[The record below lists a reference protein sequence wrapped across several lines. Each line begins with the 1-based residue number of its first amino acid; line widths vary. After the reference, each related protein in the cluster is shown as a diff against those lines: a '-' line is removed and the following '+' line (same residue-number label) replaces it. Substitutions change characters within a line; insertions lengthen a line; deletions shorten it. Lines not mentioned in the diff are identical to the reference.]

1 MKNSEW
7 NPMHLFEIFNPGQ
20 YFAID
25 IYSNGIEIWC
35 MLMQSRGST
44 KYRYPGPYYTYIPFD
59 QPYVLYKLFT
69 KLKLGKLLKLEMIY
83 KEIEI

>member
-1 MKNSEW
+1 MKNSER

-20 YFAID
+20 YFEID
-25 IYSNGIEIWC
+25 IYSNGIGVWC
-35 MLMQSRGST
+35 MLMRSRGQT
-44 KYRYPGPYYTYIPFD
+44 KSGYPGPYYTYIPFD

-69 KLKLGKLLKLEMIY
+69 KLKLEKLLKLEMIY